1 MEIRQWFCTLHDGNQ
16 RGCATIHGTKM
27 IQPKVQYWEQ
37 QAPGQCR
44 LPLNSTRTAGRR
56 ARHEAIPC
64 LGATLGFVGPLP
76 MEGPATAVAVNT
88 LKPCSRIREDVRA
101 VVCGLTAGCRTMG
114 WSIRRTVA
122 ILLRAGVV
130 GTTQGLE
137 GVGGAFHIQISM
149 RMRNTAP
156 CPPPVHRTSG

>member
-1 MEIRQWFCTLHDGNQ
+1 MEVVDSTFPKAKREEIGRKWKSGHGFVQNGNQ

-44 LPLNSTRTAGRR
+44 LPLNSTRTAGRG

-64 LGATLGFVGPLP
+64 LGATLGFVGPLQ

-88 LKPCSRIREDVRA
+88 LKPCSRI
-101 VVCGLTAGCRTMG
+101 GC
-114 WSIRRTVA
+114 SSS
-122 ILLRAGVV
+122 
-130 GTTQGLE
+130 
-137 GVGGAFHIQISM
+137 GG
-149 RMRNTAP
+149 
-156 CPPPVHRTSG
+156 